1 MTEWKVYPDS
11 NIEVS
16 SDGRVR
22 RNGVEFIPSIG
33 SAGYRMISVGG
44 RKGSMMLLHR
54 LIASCFIPNPENK
67 PFIDHIDGNR
77 LNNTV
82 INLRWATNAENMRN
96 CRKSSGKLQ
105 RGVSVNHKRYCASIQ
120 YEGTSH
126 YLGTYDT
133 PEEASEAYEAAAKE
147 MFGEFYKTP

>member
-1 MTEWKVYPDS
+1 MTEWKAYLDT

-33 SAGYRMISVGG
+33 SAGYRMISV
-44 RKGSMMLLHR
+44 KGTMMLLHR
-54 LIASCFIPNPENK
+54 LIASCFIPNPDNK

-77 LNNTV
+77 LNNMVT
-82 INLRWATNAENMRN
+82 NLRWATNAENMRN
-96 CRKSSGKLQ
+96 CRKSRGELP
-105 RGVSVNHKRYCASIQ
+105 RGVGKNHKRYSASIQ
-120 YEGTSH
+120 YEGASH
-126 YLGTYDT
+126 YLGTHDT

-147 MFGEFYKTP
+147 LFGEFYRPA